1 MVGKGRSKG
10 LNVWRVG
17 ERWQKEVLSL
27 CCCMGKQSNALG
39 WVEAIDKHPLISLQ
53 DMARATLMETYALP
67 LYRRK

>member
-1 MVGKGRSKG
+1 
-10 LNVWRVG
+10 
-17 ERWQKEVLSL
+17 
-27 CCCMGKQSNALG
+27 MGKQSNALG